1 MIKPEI
7 GKIPK
12 AMVDNIPLVM
22 YIPPP
27 PDRSSSEGPIKIPDV
42 AYSYPPKP
50 QSTQPIPAKR
60 RFRFIK
66 KIARPRQK
74 GDNVDTKQEAGGK
87 EIANTG
93 LPTTWEGHWEL
104 EGYPFV
110 VLEGNRAACAICL
123 MDFEEPKRIHPIP
136 EDKSKS
142 TVTVGEARVS
152 SPESQSQTEG
162 NIAEEDRQLQLE
174 DAGEGAQP
182 LRLLTCGHVFH
193 VSKRTSD

>member
-12 AMVDNIPLVM
+12 SMVDSIPLVM

-27 PDRSSSEGPIKIPDV
+27 PDAPPSEGPMKVPDV
-42 AYSYPPKP
+42 AYTYPPKP
-50 QSTQPIPAKR
+50 VLPQLPPARR
-60 RFRFIK
+60 RFRFIRKLSSKPRSKDGQKTDERENK
-66 KIARPRQK
+66 KLK
-74 GDNVDTKQEAGGK
+74 DTDEP
-87 EIANTG
+87 E
-93 LPTTWEGHWEL
+93 TWEDQWEK

-123 MDFEEPKRIHPIP
+123 MDFGEPKRIHS
-136 EDKSKS
+136 DKPKA
-142 TVTVGEARVS
+142 TVTVGEAPVS
-152 SPESQSQTEG
+152 NEMRPQAEG
-162 NIAEEDRQLQLE
+162 NITEVDRQLQLE

-193 VSKRTSD
+193 VSKRLKNSNKN